1 MTAPKPVARPKS
13 ELPYKP
19 VQTNKPAR
27 KLTREERRNGV
38 GDKPKGM
45 KETLIEV
52 GEAAKNFN
60 DAMAAED
67 PKPTPVK
74 QPFVLQPHLTHR
86 PFAGLKQNLKG
97 TK

>member
-1 MTAPKPVARPKS
+1 MTAPKPAPSKKLSYNPPQRPAK
-13 ELPYKP
+13 
-19 VQTNKPAR
+19 

-45 KETLIEV
+45 KETLV
-52 GEAAKNFN
+52 EAAE
-60 DAMAAED
+60 AAEAA

-86 PFAGLKQNLKG
+86 PFAGLKQALKEG
-97 TK
+97 A